1 MEKHLADL
9 NGYRPYENF
18 RYIRKRNDGSICHI
32 TSLGRPIFDGHGKFQ
47 GYIGT
52 AEDITC
58 QVKTEEKIRSAETIL
73 MTAINSLEVIFAI
86 WDSDDRLVFENEFFA
101 SLTKVSSNH
110 EMSARRLKNILMQL
124 LNMILLVTSKT
135 LMQGS

>member
-9 NGYRPYENF
+9 NGHRPYENF
-18 RYIRKRNDGSICHI
+18 LYIRKRNDGSICHI
-32 TSLGRPIFDGHGKFQ
+32 TSLGRPIFDGHRKFQ

-86 WDSDDRLVFENEFFA
+86 WDSDDRLVF
-101 SLTKVSSNH
+101 
-110 EMSARRLKNILMQL
+110 
-124 LNMILLVTSKT
+124 
-135 LMQGS
+135 

>member
-9 NGYRPYENF
+9 NGHRPYENF

-32 TSLGRPIFDGHGKFQ
+32 TSLGRPIFDWHGKFK

-73 MTAINSLEVIFAI
+73 ITAINSLEVIFAI
-86 WDSDDRLVFENEFFA
+86 WDSDDRLVFENEFFC
-101 SLTKVSSNH
+101 
-110 EMSARRLKNILMQL
+110 IL
-124 LNMILLVTSKT
+124 NESILES
-135 LMQGS
+135 